1 MSPELLQADQKT
13 LELCTEPFARL
24 EKIKEYNQLKMLRA
38 FTDCGVGAHHLVG
51 TTGYGYDDAGRI
63 KLEEVFAKVV
73 GAEASLFRYNF
84 MSGTHTLTV
93 ALFGVLRPGDT
104 MVAATGRPYDT
115 LLGVIGLEGEGYGS
129 LKEWGVHYDEVPL
142 LANSQPDLAGIEEKC
157 KNAKMCY
164 IQRSRGYAA
173 RGALSL
179 DQIEAC
185 LLYTSSSGVNYLCN
199 RQLPYVQDKSFSGSL
214 PRYYLLWLFQLAA
227 SIGGAYLLCV
237 FAQMDEMAAKLL
249 VDIVPVSYTHLDVDG
264 IGDVRLRD
272 VAAVELTDN
281 AGETYAKV
289 NGNDGVVLSFQK
301 QSTASTADV
310 SGKINDAIE
319 ELQQENPDLH
329 ITPLMDQGDYIDLV
343 VSLSLIHI

>member
-1 MSPELLQADQKT
+1 MSSELLQADQKT

-84 MSGTHTLTV
+84 MSGTHTHTV

-157 KNAKMCY
+157 KNAKMC
-164 IQRSRGYAA
+164 
-173 RGALSL
+173 
-179 DQIEAC
+179 
-185 LLYTSSSGVNYLCN
+185 
-199 RQLPYVQDKSFSGSL
+199 
-214 PRYYLLWLFQLAA
+214 
-227 SIGGAYLLCV
+227 
-237 FAQMDEMAAKLL
+237 
-249 VDIVPVSYTHLDVDG
+249 
-264 IGDVRLRD
+264 
-272 VAAVELTDN
+272 
-281 AGETYAKV
+281 
-289 NGNDGVVLSFQK
+289 
-301 QSTASTADV
+301 
-310 SGKINDAIE
+310 
-319 ELQQENPDLH
+319 
-329 ITPLMDQGDYIDLV
+329 TPA
-343 VSLSLIHI
+343 